1 MQNEKKITYEFI
13 SYINQAMIHEKIKYI
28 QKSDKKRYARN
39 GIKVIND
46 ETLIQDL
53 VYSDENQRDFSPI
66 YNTDSLEEKHDYENL
81 EDYISDEDLA
91 AAIEKLTSKEKLILF
106 MKYVEGKKDTVI
118 SKEFGISSQAVSK
131 RKRGILKKLKLQ
143 VRKE

>member
-28 QKSDKKRYARN
+28 QKSDKKRHARN

-53 VYSDENQRDFSPI
+53 VYSDEDAKDISPV
-66 YNTDSLEEKHDYENL
+66 YNTDALEEKYDYENL

-91 AAIEKLTSKEKLILF
+91 AAIKKLTSKEKLILF
-106 MKYVEGKKDTVI
+106 MKYVEGKKDTEI

-131 RKRGILKKLKLQ
+131 RKLGILKKLKLQ

>member
-1 MQNEKKITYEFI
+1 
-13 SYINQAMIHEKIKYI
+13 MIHEKIKYI
-28 QKSDKKRYARN
+28 QRSDKKRHARN

-53 VYSDENQRDFSPI
+53 VYSDENERDFSPI
-66 YNTDSLEEKHDYENL
+66 YNTDSLEEKYDYENL

-91 AAIEKLTSKEKLILF
+91 AAIKKLTSKEKLILF